1 MDQES
6 PELVK
11 GPLPDT
17 AGGALLQEDTAE
29 QLYMELQ
36 ASQVKEA
43 ALRQWL
49 DIPAALTTH
58 PSYPSQFRAYSQ
70 KPCSCP

>member
-1 MDQES
+1 MDYES

-17 AGGALLQEDTAE
+17 ASGALLQEDTAE
-29 QLYMELQ
+29 QVYMELQ

-43 ALRQWL
+43 AQCQRL
-49 DIPAALTTH
+49 DIPAAWATH
-58 PSYPSQFRAYSQ
+58 PRYDIWYWL
-70 KPCSCP
+70 

>member
-43 ALRQWL
+43 ALRQ
-49 DIPAALTTH
+49 
-58 PSYPSQFRAYSQ
+58 
-70 KPCSCP
+70 